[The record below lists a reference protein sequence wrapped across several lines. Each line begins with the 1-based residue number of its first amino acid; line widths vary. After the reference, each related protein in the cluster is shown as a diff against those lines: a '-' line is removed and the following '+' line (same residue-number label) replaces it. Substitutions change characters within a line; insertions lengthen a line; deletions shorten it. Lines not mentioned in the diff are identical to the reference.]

1 MIRLILAAPLLLGLL
16 VAGPPQAAKTMAA
29 WQEKP
34 GAMAL
39 RPVPQTADWQKL
51 SSLVGQWE
59 GWTEEDGK
67 RMDARLEVRMTA
79 DGVPLH
85 AREEIAVR

>member
-16 VAGPPQAAKTMAA
+16 VAGPAQAAKTMAA
-29 WQEKP
+29 GQEKP

-51 SSLVGQWE
+51 SSLVGRSPRP
-59 GWTEEDGK
+59 G
-67 RMDARLEVRMTA
+67 MDVPGQGRRDAA